1 MYGSRMNVAPK
12 LEWLQVDPQLPLRLF
27 CFHYAGGNAH
37 VFRPWVADLPGVE
50 VAAIDLPGRNSL
62 LMAKPFATLEPLIE
76 SLALVLLPTLREKPF
91 AFFGHSMGAVVSFEL
106 SRYLRNHAGLA
117 PEALFVS
124 GRRAPAIPPHSAFHT
139 LDDVA
144 LIKRLLTLNGTPR
157 EVLKHPE
164 LLQIML
170 PLIRADFAVCETYRY
185 TAQPPLACP
194 IYAYGGV
201 DDPDVEQQHLAAW
214 QQETSAQCSVKL
226 FPGDHFYLR
235 GAQEMLV
242 ATIAHELDASM
253 TRAEHGV

>member
-1 MYGSRMNVAPK
+1 MSGSNTNVQPK
-12 LEWLQVDPQLPLRLF
+12 LEWLHVDPQLPLRLF

-37 VFRPWVADLPGVE
+37 VFRPWVAELPGIE

-62 LMAKPFATLEPLIE
+62 LMAKPFTTLEPLIE
-76 SLALVLLPTLREKPF
+76 SLAAVLLPTLREKPF

-106 SRYLRNHAGLA
+106 SRYLRKRAGPL

-124 GRRAPAIPPHSAFHT
+124 GRRAPSFPPHSSFHT

-157 EVLKHPE
+157 EILKHPE

-170 PLIRADFAVCETYRY
+170 PLIRADFAVCETHRY
-185 TAQPPLACP
+185 IAEEPLACP
-194 IYAYGGV
+194 IFAYGGV
-201 DDPDVEQQHLAAW
+201 DDPDVAEQHLAAW
-214 QQETSAQCSVKL
+214 QHETTAPCSVKL

-235 GAQEMLV
+235 GAQEPLV
-242 ATIAHELDASM
+242 ATIAGELDAIMSR
-253 TRAEHGV
+253 TEHLV